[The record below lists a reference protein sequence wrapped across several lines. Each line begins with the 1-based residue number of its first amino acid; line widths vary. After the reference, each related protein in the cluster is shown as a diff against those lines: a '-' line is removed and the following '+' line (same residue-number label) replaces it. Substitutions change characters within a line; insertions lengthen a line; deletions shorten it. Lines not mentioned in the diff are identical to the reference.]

1 MFTLTRGNVRRRW
14 AAGAVVAGMLALSA
28 CSGSG
33 EAAEPG
39 AEGGEGTLVVA
50 TTGSYRPM
58 TFTADGTLQG
68 YDIDWANIIGEELG
82 MEVEFVEGQLNGLL
96 TGLQSGRYD
105 VVMSSLTITP
115 ERSEKID
122 FTTPYV
128 ADGLIATK
136 LTSST
141 AVTDITDLDGLT
153 VGITSGSGY
162 TATVEEI
169 GGYTEL
175 REFPG
180 TPEAFADLSAGRID
194 TYAVGRI
201 PASDYIKN
209 QKDAGDPVVLAGD
222 VFSLAPAGIG
232 VQKGN
237 TELKAKI
244 DAIIEAKIADGTYD
258 ELCEKWFGVT
268 IDLGSIATP

>member
-1 MFTLTRGNVRRRW
+1 MFTLSRGTVRQRW
-14 AAGAVVAGMLALSA
+14 AAGAVVAGMLLLAA
-28 CSGSG
+28 CSDSG
-33 EAAEPG
+33 EAAEPAAD
-39 AEGGEGTLVVA
+39 AEGGTLVVA

-68 YDIDWANIIGEELG
+68 YDIDWANIIADELG

-115 ERSEKID
+115 ERAEKID
-122 FTTPYV
+122 FSTPYV

-141 AVTDITDLDGLT
+141 KVSGIENLDGLT

-162 TATVEEI
+162 TKTVEEI
-169 GGYTEL
+169 GGYSEL

-180 TPEAFADLSAGRID
+180 TPEAFADLTAGRID

-201 PASDYIKN
+201 PASDYIKS
-209 QKDAGDPVVLAGD
+209 QKDVSDPVVLAGD

-232 VQKGN
+232 IQKGN

-244 DAIIEAKIADGTYD
+244 DAIVEAKIADGTYD

-268 IDLGSIATP
+268 IDLGAIAAK